1 MYRQKCNIVTCYL
14 EAVLLCAL
22 IVRCRMQTC
31 RLKMSFRAVELPSFF
46 NEMFRWEW
54 WLRWDGVGL
63 FVLNW
68 IRASVRC
75 LLCTCSQISE
85 VTYVPSSC
93 LCLSHSFYR
102 FTGANV
108 CKLLINCS
116 WLMAFCTS
124 LLLDHSLV
132 NVDRSQC
139 IINVVRAVV
148 SRKMVGHSEL
158 PAWVA
163 AIFVALP
170 STSVTKVRLADGVG

>member
-1 MYRQKCNIVTCYL
+1 
-14 EAVLLCAL
+14 
-22 IVRCRMQTC
+22 
-31 RLKMSFRAVELPSFF
+31 
-46 NEMFRWEW
+46 
-54 WLRWDGVGL
+54 
-63 FVLNW
+63 
-68 IRASVRC
+68 
-75 LLCTCSQISE
+75 
-85 VTYVPSSC
+85 
-93 LCLSHSFYR
+93 
-102 FTGANV
+102 
-108 CKLLINCS
+108 
-116 WLMAFCTS
+116 MAFCTS